1 MKVQEKPHNLV
12 VIIGNGFDIDLGLKT
27 KYQDFFE
34 SHFFKN
40 NVNEHCVQRLHDY
53 TSVNNAMLNMN
64 VPREQYSLFDILECK
79 HILLEVTENTL
90 WYDIESELAII
101 ASTSRQKEKFENLK
115 INPNSFFLLEKRL
128 SDYIKTQYNVSLNQ
142 DSCAYQLFKIIND
155 YHNNT
160 VFVENFNY
168 TDWDNLFP
176 GNRLS
181 IQYIH
186 GKVTDDSN
194 ILGIKDDI
202 DIKPNFDYFIKTH
215 NPKFRSH
222 RIMHHLKDADEV
234 IFFGHSFGDSDLHYF
249 SDLFK
254 RQIDTDSAN
263 LNQIIR
269 IFTYNEDSRRSILW
283 QLRTLTEK
291 KVEYLFQNCDFELY
305 RTANDSDRIQEYF
318 EQLIGRLQTWRKVV
332 KGPIT
337 QNK

>member
-1 MKVQEKPHNLV
+1 MKPRKEPHNLV
-12 VIIGNGFDIDLGLKT
+12 VIIGNGFDIDMGLET
-27 KYQDFFE
+27 KYE
-34 SHFFKN
+34 HFFKSPFFKK
-40 NVNEHCVQRLHDY
+40 NVNQQIVQRLHEY
-53 TSVNNAMLNMN
+53 TSVDNAFLNIN
-64 VPREQYSLFDILECK
+64 VPQEQYSLFDILECK
-79 HILLEVTENTL
+79 HTFLEVTENTL

-101 ASTSRQKEKFENLK
+101 ASNSQQKEKFENLK
-115 INPNSFFLLEKRL
+115 INPNSFILLEKQL
-128 SDYIKTQYNVSLNQ
+128 SDYIKTQYSVPLNQ
-142 DSCAYQLFKIIND
+142 KSCAYKLFSIIND

-222 RIMHHLKDADEV
+222 RIMHHLNEADEV

-249 SDLFK
+249 SNLFK
-254 RQIDTDSAN
+254 KQIDSETAN

-269 IFTYNEDSRRSILW
+269 IFTFDEDSRRSIL
-283 QLRTLTEK
+283 
-291 KVEYLFQNCDFELY
+291 
-305 RTANDSDRIQEYF
+305 
-318 EQLIGRLQTWRKVV
+318 
-332 KGPIT
+332 
-337 QNK
+337 